1 MFAENL
7 QLSSIRYHLITLFFL
22 YHKRKIYKKKKKKK
36 GPYNKRTYIYFLA
49 NTLILTSMY
58 ILGFSLQCQISKFHC
73 QIIISENTDFTLD
86 KNKTYSISGQAH
98 TLISFFFICQGIL
111 TYLYMYTHIHVHTHT
126 HTHIHIHMY
135 ISKEGNINKMAA

>member
-98 TLISFFFICQGIL
+98 TLISFFFYLPRYPYIL
-111 TYLYMYTHIHVHTHT
+111 IYVYTYTCTHTYAYTHT
-126 HTHIHIHMY
+126 HTHVY
-135 ISKEGNINKMAA
+135 K